1 MTNQQPWRMTQPQK
15 TLSVSKRTLTQNN
28 AIHKYFEL
36 LANDL
41 NDAGLS
47 MQKVL
52 KPNVDI
58 DWTPE
63 MIKTYLWKPI
73 QEAMFQKKSTTEL
86 TTKEVGQ
93 VYETLNRHLGS
104 KIEIHTPFPT
114 NEPEMHA

>member
-1 MTNQQPWRMTQPQK
+1 MTTPQQSQMTQPTK
-15 TLSVSKRTLTQNN
+15 TLLVSKRTLTQNN

-52 KPNVDI
+52 KPSVDI

-63 MIKTYLWKPI
+63 MVKTYLWKPI
-73 QEAMFQKKSTTEL
+73 QEAMYQKKSTTEL

-93 VYETLNRHLGS
+93 VYETLNRHLGT

-114 NEPEMHA
+114 NEPEMKA